1 MMELA
6 QAESM
11 FEKAEDDTKALE
23 LANRG
28 MMETMASGKFEL
40 QFVGAAVVARLYLV
54 GGHIDDAYRTLEEI
68 ELRARQLSAHR
79 IERNVHAMQCRVM
92 LWQGRLEEAERW
104 MDQEPAD
111 DLTFN
116 SLDRYCYLTRVR
128 VYMAKERYD
137 RATTLLTRLAQYA
150 DHTDRLWIQME
161 CSLLWAIVRYRTGDE
176 AWQPQLLAVLQRAEA
191 YHFVRLFSREGSAL
205 LELLRELQDTRKAGG
220 AFFEEVLAKTS
231 RLAEAY
237 PGYLRRSA
245 GAEQARLTDR
255 CLQVLRMQSM
265 GLSRGEIAQQLN
277 LSERSVKYQSEQA
290 YRKLGVNNKIE
301 AIETARRMHLL

>member
-1 MMELA
+1 MQCLLTIA
-6 QAESM
+6 YALVTPFGGFVLLTGCGCAWQCTGDTGTTSYSSLS
-11 FEKAEDDTKALE
+11 KAVLCFIKLC
-23 LANRG
+23 
-28 MMETMASGKFEL
+28 
-40 QFVGAAVVARLYLV
+40 
-54 GGHIDDAYRTLEEI
+54 YRTLEEI
-68 ELRARQLSAHR
+68 ELRARQLSAHQ
-79 IERNVHAMQCRVM
+79 IERNIHAMQCRVM
-92 LWQGRLEEAERW
+92 LWQGRLEEAEHW

-137 RATTLLTRLAQYA
+137 RATTLLTRLTQYA
-150 DHTDRLWIQME
+150 DRTDRQWIQME
-161 CSLLWAIVRYRTGDE
+161 CGLLWAIVRYRTGDE

-205 LELLRELQDTRKAGG
+205 LELLRELQDTGKAGG
-220 AFFEEVLAKTS
+220 AFFAEVLAKTS

-301 AIETARRMHLL
+301 AIETTRRMHLL